1 MIANSFF
8 HNNILNFYITMNK
21 VLIVEASD
29 SDCWLMSGLLSRA
42 GYEPIVVEDMEA
54 AKQEV
59 TKMSPGAVIVSAMK
73 FRGGTAKEL
82 INWLKEEGYKFPLL
96 AVVDNLNP
104 TELIDVMCDW
114 GAVNVIQRLAIDK
127 QLVEMVDRYASSENI
142 MFILDNTL
150 IPRKSADFRGI
161 EQSIEKIGATN
172 ANVIIFGEIGMG
184 REQVAREIY
193 EHSSRTQKPIIV
205 IEAGGAPHIGKH
217 DPKSDRSETY
227 NRIKGYFTNADGGTI
242 ILKNLELL
250 TFDKQSVL
258 LHILE
263 TEHPDV
269 RIICT
274 ADPHLIQMVTDKE
287 FRANLFYLL
296 RESDIKILPLREVTE
311 DIAGLADFFLTRHA
325 KNNDEP
331 KKHLDASA
339 LKALK
344 LHQWPGNIRELRN
357 VIVLAAY
364 HATGDT
370 ISDSDIT
377 ISESSPAP
385 DNSLRLKDPDK
396 DRDRIIEA
404 YRRGGSWTA
413 AAKLL
418 GISERALL
426 EQRKKHG
433 INKKGQ
439 VES

>member
-1 MIANSFF
+1 
-8 HNNILNFYITMNK
+8 MNK
-21 VLIVEASD
+21 VIIVDASD
-29 SDCWLMSGLLSRA
+29 SDCRLMSGLLSRA

-59 TKMSPGAVIVSAMK
+59 TKLSPGAVIVSAMK

-82 INWLKEEGYKFPLL
+82 INWLKEEGYKFPLI

-104 TELIDVMCDW
+104 MELIDVMCDW
-114 GAVNVIQRLAIDK
+114 GAVNVIRRPAIDK
-127 QLVEMVDRYASSENI
+127 QLVEMVDRYASTENI
-142 MFILDNTL
+142 MFILDNSL

-205 IEAGGAPHIGKH
+205 IEAGGAAHIGKH
-217 DPKSDRSETY
+217 DPSSDRSATY
-227 NRIKGYFTNADGGTI
+227 NRMKGYFANADGGTI

-263 TEHPDV
+263 TEHPNV
-269 RIICT
+269 RLICT
-274 ADPHLIQMVTDKE
+274 ADPHLFQMVTDKE

-331 KKHLDASA
+331 KKRLDASA
-339 LKALK
+339 LKVLK
-344 LHQWPGNIRELRN
+344 LHQWPGNIRELKN
-357 VIVLAAY
+357 VIIFAAY

-370 ISDSDIT
+370 ISDTDIT

-385 DNSLRLKDPDK
+385 DNSLKLKDPDK

>member
-1 MIANSFF
+1 
-8 HNNILNFYITMNK
+8 MNK
-21 VLIVEASD
+21 ILILDASV
-29 SDCWLMSGLLSRA
+29 SDGRIMAGLLTRA
-42 GYEPIVVEDMEA
+42 GYDPVVTNCIEAGKVEA
-54 AKQEV
+54 AKLP
-59 TKMSPGAVIVSAMK
+59 PGSVIITAM
-73 FRGGTAKEL
+73 RLPDGTAREL
-82 INWLKEEGYKFPLL
+82 INWLKEEGYKFPVL

-104 TELIDVMCDW
+104 MELIDVMCDW
-114 GAVNVIQRLAIDK
+114 GAVNVIQRPAIDK

-311 DIAGLADFFLTRHA
+311 DIPGLADFFLTRHA
-325 KNNDEP
+325 KDNDEP
-331 KKHLDASA
+331 KKRLDASA
-339 LKALK
+339 LKVLK
-344 LHQWPGNIRELRN
+344 LHQWPGNIREFRN
-357 VIVLAAY
+357 VIILAAY

-370 ISDSDIT
+370 ISDTDIT
-377 ISESSPAP
+377 ISESSPKMDSSP
-385 DNSLRLKDPDK
+385 LLNDPDVEKQRIK
-396 DRDRIIEA
+396 DALIKTD
-404 YRRGGSWTA
+404 GNKSQ

-418 GISERALL
+418 GIARSTLDAKL
-426 EQRKKHG
+426 KKHG
-433 INKKGQ
+433 LK
-439 VES
+439 

>member
-1 MIANSFF
+1 MF
-8 HNNILNFYITMNK
+8 NK
-21 VLIVEASD
+21 SIIVLSKMKRVLIADASD
-29 SDCWLMSGLLSRA
+29 SDRRLMSGLLTRA
-42 GYEPIVVEDMEA
+42 GYEPIVAEDMEA

-59 TKMSPGAVIVSAMK
+59 TKLSPGAVIVSAMK
-73 FRGGTAKEL
+73 FRNGTAKEL

-104 TELIDVMCDW
+104 MELIDVLCDW
-114 GAVNVIQRLAIDK
+114 GAVNVIQRPAIDK

-150 IPRKSADFRGI
+150 IPRKSDDFRSI
-161 EQSIEKIGATN
+161 EQAIEKIGATN

-263 TEHPDV
+263 TEHPNV

-311 DIAGLADFFLTRHA
+311 DIPGLADFFLTRHA
-325 KNNDEP
+325 KDNDEP
-331 KKHLDASA
+331 KKRLDASA

-357 VIVLAAY
+357 VIILAAY

-370 ISDSDIT
+370 ISDADIT

-385 DNSLRLKDPDK
+385 DKSLKLKDLDK

-426 EQRKKHG
+426 EQRKKYG

>member
-1 MIANSFF
+1 MKKI
-8 HNNILNFYITMNK
+8 
-21 VLIVEASD
+21 LIVEASD
-29 SDCWLMSGLLSRA
+29 SDRRLMSGLLTRA
-42 GYEPIVVEDMEA
+42 GYETIVAEDMEA

-59 TKMSPGAVIVSAMK
+59 TKLSPGAVIVSAMK

-82 INWLKEEGYKFPLL
+82 INWLKEEGYKFPIL
-96 AVVDNLNP
+96 AVVDNLKP
-104 TELIDVMCDW
+104 MELIDLMCDW
-114 GAVNVIQRLAIDK
+114 GAVNVIQRPAIDK

-172 ANVIIFGEIGMG
+172 ANVIIFGEIGMV

-193 EHSSRTQKPIIV
+193 EHSSRTQRPIIV

-274 ADPHLIQMVTDKE
+274 ADPHLIQMVRDKE

-344 LHQWPGNIRELRN
+344 LHQWPGNIRELKN
-357 VIVLAAY
+357 VIIFAAY

-377 ISESSPAP
+377 ISESSPTP
-385 DNSLRLKDPDK
+385 DNSLKLKDPDK

-426 EQRKKHG
+426 EQRKKYG

-439 VES
+439 AES

>member
-1 MIANSFF
+1 MKKI
-8 HNNILNFYITMNK
+8 
-21 VLIVEASD
+21 LIVEASD
-29 SDCWLMSGLLSRA
+29 SDRRLMSGLLTRA
-42 GYEPIVVEDMEA
+42 GYETIVAEDMEA

-59 TKMSPGAVIVSAMK
+59 TKLSPGAVIVSAMK

-82 INWLKEEGYKFPLL
+82 INWLKEEGYKFPIL
-96 AVVDNLNP
+96 AVVDNLKP
-104 TELIDVMCDW
+104 MELIDLMCDW
-114 GAVNVIQRLAIDK
+114 GAVNVIQRPAIDK

-193 EHSSRTQKPIIV
+193 EHSSRTQRPIIV

-274 ADPHLIQMVTDKE
+274 ADPHLIQMVRDKE

-344 LHQWPGNIRELRN
+344 LQQWPGNIRELKN
-357 VIVLAAY
+357 VIIFAAY

-377 ISESSPAP
+377 ISESSPTP
-385 DNSLRLKDPDK
+385 DNSLKLKDPDK

-426 EQRKKHG
+426 EQRKKYG

-439 VES
+439 AES

>member
-1 MIANSFF
+1 
-8 HNNILNFYITMNK
+8 
-21 VLIVEASD
+21 
-29 SDCWLMSGLLSRA
+29 
-42 GYEPIVVEDMEA
+42 
-54 AKQEV
+54 
-59 TKMSPGAVIVSAMK
+59 MK
-73 FRGGTAKEL
+73 SV
-82 INWLKEEGYKFPLL
+82 WEGSK
-96 AVVDNLNP
+96 
-104 TELIDVMCDW
+104 W
-114 GAVNVIQRLAIDK
+114 HG
-127 QLVEMVDRYASSENI
+127 
-142 MFILDNTL
+142 
-150 IPRKSADFRGI
+150 
-161 EQSIEKIGATN
+161 
-172 ANVIIFGEIGMG
+172 
-184 REQVAREIY
+184 EIY

-205 IEAGGAPHIGKH
+205 IEAGSAPHIGKH

-263 TEHPDV
+263 TEHPNV
-269 RIICT
+269 RLICT
-274 ADPHLIQMVTDKE
+274 ADPHLLQMVTDKK

-311 DIAGLADFFLTRHA
+311 DIAVLADFFLTHHA

-331 KKHLDASA
+331 KKRLDASA

-344 LHQWPGNIRELRN
+344 LHQWPGNIRELKN
-357 VIVLAAY
+357 VIIFAAY

-370 ISDSDIT
+370 ISDTDIT

-385 DNSLRLKDPDK
+385 DTGLKLKDPDK